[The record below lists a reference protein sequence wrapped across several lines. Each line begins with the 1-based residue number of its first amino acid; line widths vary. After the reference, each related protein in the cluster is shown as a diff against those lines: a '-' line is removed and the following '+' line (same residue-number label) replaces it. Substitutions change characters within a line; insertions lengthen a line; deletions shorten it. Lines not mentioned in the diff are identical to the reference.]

1 MPRKAKQAQNTEE
14 SHSEELEVIHE
25 EKPKRPKRKCTEKQ
39 LAALAAGR
47 AKNPRFKPK
56 NKAPAPAPV
65 DSGVNEESKEDDAS
79 NQCQEQTNC

>member
-1 MPRKAKQAQNTEE
+1 MPRKSKQAQ
-14 SHSEELEVIHE
+14 SEELEVIQE
-25 EKPKRPKRKCTEKQ
+25 EKPKKPKRKCTEKQ

-56 NKAPAPAPV
+56 AKPAPEQT
-65 DSGVNEESKEDDAS
+65 NEESKEDDAS